1 MPDMSEDDE
10 DTGMP
15 DMSEGDD
22 DGAPEKD
29 GQSKDELQLT
39 RLQLKYKS
47 TQKDK
52 FSFIY
57 FSDIAVLK
65 IST

>member
-1 MPDMSEDDE
+1 MSEDDE

-29 GQSKDELQLT
+29 GQSKDEL
-39 RLQLKYKS
+39 
-47 TQKDK
+47 
-52 FSFIY
+52 
-57 FSDIAVLK
+57 
-65 IST
+65 